1 MNRSLDERIH
11 DLYTELVADAPTAP
25 PLPSPTSAP
34 APARATAWPRILAGA
49 AVTLVIVGLGAVV
62 VMSDVSSDTAPSGA
76 AATAAPTQERSRVDI
91 TFLVD
96 VPVEVVPD
104 ASAGPGVAAAL
115 NRTCVSANERFAL
128 EVPRE
133 RGADRDSRSALAVVL
148 EELLRLQAVAD
159 NGADAAAGAAANAIA
174 DTLTRVTTQAAA
186 SAAAAYTEGA
196 SALADLGGLLAELG
210 AGDCAMLGTNLP

>member
-49 AVTLVIVGLGAVV
+49 AVTLVIAGVGAVV

-104 ASAGPGVAAAL
+104 ARPLVPVWPLPSTGHASA
-115 NRTCVSANERFAL
+115 RMSASL
-128 EVPRE
+128 
-133 RGADRDSRSALAVVL
+133 SRC
-148 EELLRLQAVAD
+148 R
-159 NGADAAAGAAANAIA
+159 
-174 DTLTRVTTQAAA
+174 A
-186 SAAAAYTEGA
+186 SAAPT
-196 SALADLGGLLAELG
+196 
-210 AGDCAMLGTNLP
+210 GTRAQRWPSFSKNC